1 MLKNYS
7 RELILLVVVVIML
20 FAFMGKAPV
29 AQNLDYHA
37 FVDTRAYFDIPN
49 FFDVISNAAFFIT
62 GLIGLIV
69 TLVKKPTKAYSSWVV
84 FYLGV
89 ILVSPGSAYYHWT
102 PNNQTLVWDRLP
114 MTVGFVGLFCALIA
128 LYINEKL
135 AKLLLLP
142 CLALGA
148 WSVYFWSQH
157 DDLRLYFFVQFM
169 PLALIPLMAIMFRDR
184 EVKSRYLIIPL
195 SFYVL
200 AKIVEHK
207 DPEIYAITKGF
218 LSGHTLKHYL
228 AAIAPLFLMK
238 LMDSGRDSKIT
249 VSTYKN

>member
-1 MLKNYS
+1 MLKTYY
-7 RELILLVVVVIML
+7 RELILFVVVLVI
-20 FAFMGKAPV
+20 FSIFIGKDPIS
-29 AQNLDYHA
+29 QNMDYHG
-37 FVDTRAYFDIPN
+37 FIDTRAFFNIPN
-49 FFDVISNAAFFIT
+49 FFDVISNAAFLIT

-69 TLVKKPTKAYSSWVV
+69 TLVKKPTKAYASWIA

-114 MTVGFVGLFCALIA
+114 MTVGFMGLFCALIA

-135 AKLLLLP
+135 AKILLLP
-142 CLALGA
+142 CLAFGA
-148 WSVYFWSQH
+148 WSIYFWNQH
-157 DDLRLYFFVQFM
+157 DDLRIYFFVQFM
-169 PLALIPLMAIMFRDR
+169 PLALIPLMAVLFRDR
-184 EVKSRYLIIPL
+184 GVKSRYLIIPL

-207 DPEIYAITKGF
+207 DPQIYELTKGF
-218 LSGHTLKHYL
+218 MSGHTLKHYL

-249 VSTYKN
+249 VSTYNN